1 MNEFFDWTL
10 EIKREEGS
18 SMSWLEE
25 RRAEWTPA
33 ASVAI
38 GQIIE
43 GKTIIIVT
51 DSERKWFEY
60 YILSNINKETM
71 DRPIVPIAALD
82 AFYPHLEKASSEEK
96 LAMIEDM
103 LSLAYSD
110 NYFFW
115 YIGKGNDSRAELAKR
130 SGKNFLWIMDEE
142 MQNSFLLH
150 SYDKQLDVQLLH
162 LFKLFN
168 VSLSGVIFGEV
179 DL

>member
-1 MNEFFDWTL
+1 MISPLF
-10 EIKREEGS
+10 
-18 SMSWLEE
+18 
-25 RRAEWTPA
+25 
-33 ASVAI
+33 
-38 GQIIE
+38 
-43 GKTIIIVT
+43 
-51 DSERKWFEY
+51 
-60 YILSNINKETM
+60 SN
-71 DRPIVPIAALD
+71 
-82 AFYPHLEKASSEEK
+82 F
-96 LAMIEDM
+96 
-103 LSLAYSD
+103 SD